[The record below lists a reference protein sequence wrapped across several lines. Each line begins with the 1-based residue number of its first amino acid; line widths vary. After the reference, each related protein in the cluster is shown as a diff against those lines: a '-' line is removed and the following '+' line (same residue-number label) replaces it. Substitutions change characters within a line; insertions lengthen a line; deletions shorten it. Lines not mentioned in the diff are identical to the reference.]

1 MINTTVF
8 SKSGIMTLN
17 PDIGKN
23 QKNLS
28 YVKEDL
34 YIAESNVK
42 TIAASLDCIQ
52 GTTFPIDQNK
62 EVTFCA
68 ISK

>member
-1 MINTTVF
+1 MLNRTVF
-8 SKSGIMTLN
+8 PKSGCITLH

-23 QKNLS
+23 QKKLS
-28 YVKEDL
+28 YMKEAL

-42 TIAASLDCIQ
+42 TIAARLDCIN
-52 GTTFPIDQNK
+52 GTTFPIDQND